1 MAHRL
6 VFPPSAGVVKQLRA
20 RVRKLAATLG
30 APAEVCESLALVVDE
45 VVNNAVEHGSA
56 YRRANA
62 NLAIQIEP
70 AGDCLSIEFF
80 DPEMPSATIAEL
92 SSALAASANGMPSL
106 ENERGR
112 GLFLLSI
119 YLQNVRAEEA
129 PAGGLR
135 LVGTVAQK

>member
-1 MAHRL
+1 MARRL
-6 VFPPSAGVVKQLRA
+6 VFPPDAGVVKQLRA
-20 RVRKLAATLG
+20 RVRTLAATLG
-30 APAEVCESLALVVDE
+30 APADVCDSLALVVDE
-45 VVNNAVEHGSA
+45 LVNNAVEHGSV
-56 YRRANA
+56 YRRANV
-62 NLAIQIEP
+62 NLAIQIEA
-70 AGDCLSIEFF
+70 AGDRLSIEFF
-80 DPEMPSATIAEL
+80 DPEMPSDTIAEL
-92 SSALAASANGMPSL
+92 SSALAATANGMPSL

>member
-30 APAEVCESLALVVDE
+30 APAEVCDSLALVVDE
-45 VVNNAVEHGSA
+45 VVNNAVEHGST

-62 NLAIQIEP
+62 NLVIQIEP
-70 AGDCLSIEFF
+70 AGDRLSIEFF

-106 ENERGR
+106 DNERGR

>member
-1 MAHRL
+1 
-6 VFPPSAGVVKQLRA
+6 
-20 RVRKLAATLG
+20 
-30 APAEVCESLALVVDE
+30 
-45 VVNNAVEHGSA
+45 
-56 YRRANA
+56 
-62 NLAIQIEP
+62 
-70 AGDCLSIEFF
+70 
-80 DPEMPSATIAEL
+80 MPSATIAEL

-106 ENERGR
+106 DNERGR

>member
-1 MAHRL
+1 MTHRL

-20 RVRKLAATLG
+20 RVRTLAATLG
-30 APAEVCESLALVVDE
+30 APAEVCDSLALVVDE

-56 YRRANA
+56 YRRVNA
-62 NLAIQIEP
+62 NLVIQIEP
-70 AGDCLSIEFF
+70 AGDRLSIEFF